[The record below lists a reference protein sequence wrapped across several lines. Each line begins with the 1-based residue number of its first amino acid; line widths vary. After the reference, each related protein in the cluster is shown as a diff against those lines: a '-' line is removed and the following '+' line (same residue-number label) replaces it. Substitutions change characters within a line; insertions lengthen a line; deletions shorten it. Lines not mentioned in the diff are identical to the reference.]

1 MEEKIQLIKENKDA
15 AVAALNSYLDKIYT
29 LTDQY
34 FTEDNQLKEGL
45 TKDEKLEKFLIEL
58 KNDASKYES
67 VRRKLIDENYDL
79 SLKEINYVALAF
91 TYVSA
96 TWQTMIKN
104 LTKAIEETKLI
115 VSKLMEK
122 KNIIMIGI

>member
-1 MEEKIQLIKENKDA
+1 MEEKIQLIKENRDA
-15 AVAALNSYLDKIYT
+15 AVAALNSYLDRIYN
-29 LTDQY
+29 LTNQY
-34 FTEDNQLKEGL
+34 FTKDNQLKEGL
-45 TKDEKLEKFLIEL
+45 TKDEKLEKFLMEL

-67 VRRKLIDENYDL
+67 VRRKLLDENYDL

-104 LTKAIEETKLI
+104 LTKAIEETKPI

-122 KNIIMIGI
+122 KN

>member
-15 AVAALNSYLDKIYT
+15 AIAALNSYLDKIYN

-34 FTEDNQLKEGL
+34 FTKDNQLKEGL

-104 LTKAIEETKLI
+104 LTKAIEETKPI

-122 KNIIMIGI
+122 KN

>member
-1 MEEKIQLIKENKDA
+1 MEEKIQIIKENRDA
-15 AVAALNSYLDKIYT
+15 AVAALNSYLDRIYN
-29 LTDQY
+29 LTNQY

-45 TKDEKLEKFLIEL
+45 TKDEKLEKFLMEL
-58 KNDASKYES
+58 RNDASKYES

-104 LTKAIEETKLI
+104 LTKAIEETKPI

-122 KNIIMIGI
+122 KN

>member
-15 AVAALNSYLDKIYT
+15 AVAALNSYLDKIYN

-67 VRRKLIDENYDL
+67 VRRKLLDENYDL

-122 KNIIMIGI
+122 KN

>member
-1 MEEKIQLIKENKDA
+1 MEEKIQLIKENKNA
-15 AVAALNSYLDKIYT
+15 AVAALNSYLDKIYN

-45 TKDEKLEKFLIEL
+45 TKDEKLEKFLMEL

-91 TYVSA
+91 TYVST

-122 KNIIMIGI
+122 KN

>member
-1 MEEKIQLIKENKDA
+1 MEEKIQLIKKNKDA

-122 KNIIMIGI
+122 KN

>member
-34 FTEDNQLKEGL
+34 FTKDNQLKEGL
-45 TKDEKLEKFLIEL
+45 TKDEKLEKFLMEL

-122 KNIIMIGI
+122 KN

>member
-15 AVAALNSYLDKIYT
+15 AVAALNSYLDKIYN

-104 LTKAIEETKLI
+104 LTKAIEETKPI
-115 VSKLMEK
+115 ISKLMEK
-122 KNIIMIGI
+122 KN

>member
-91 TYVSA
+91 TYVST

-104 LTKAIEETKLI
+104 LTKAIEETKPI
-115 VSKLMEK
+115 VSKLIEK
-122 KNIIMIGI
+122 KN

>member
-34 FTEDNQLKEGL
+34 FTKDNQLKEGL

-104 LTKAIEETKLI
+104 LTKAIEETKPI

-122 KNIIMIGI
+122 KN

>member
-15 AVAALNSYLDKIYT
+15 AVAALNAYLDKIYE
-29 LTDQY
+29 LTDKY

-67 VRRKLIDENYDL
+67 VRRKLLDENYDL

-104 LTKAIEETKLI
+104 LTKAIEETKPI

-122 KNIIMIGI
+122 KN

>member
-15 AVAALNSYLDKIYT
+15 AVAALNSYLDKIYN
-29 LTDQY
+29 LTDRY

-45 TKDEKLEKFLIEL
+45 TKDEKLEKFLMEL
-58 KNDASKYES
+58 RNDASKYES
-67 VRRKLIDENYDL
+67 IRRKLIDENYDL

-104 LTKAIEETKLI
+104 LTKAIEETKPI

-122 KNIIMIGI
+122 KS

>member
-34 FTEDNQLKEGL
+34 FTEDNQLKEVL
-45 TKDEKLEKFLIEL
+45 TKDEKLEKFLMEL

-122 KNIIMIGI
+122 KN

>member
-15 AVAALNSYLDKIYT
+15 AIAALNSYLDKIYN

-34 FTEDNQLKEGL
+34 FTKDNQLKEGL

-104 LTKAIEETKLI
+104 LTKAIEETKPI

-122 KNIIMIGI
+122 KS

>member
-15 AVAALNSYLDKIYT
+15 AVAALNSYLDKIYN
-29 LTDQY
+29 LTDRY

-45 TKDEKLEKFLIEL
+45 TKDEKLEKFLMEL
-58 KNDASKYES
+58 RNDASKYES
-67 VRRKLIDENYDL
+67 IRRKLIDENYDL

-104 LTKAIEETKLI
+104 LTKAIEETKPI

-122 KNIIMIGI
+122 KN

>member
-29 LTDQY
+29 LTGQY

-45 TKDEKLEKFLIEL
+45 TKDEKLEKFLMEL
-58 KNDASKYES
+58 RNDASKYES

-104 LTKAIEETKLI
+104 LTKAIEETKPI
-115 VSKLMEK
+115 VSKLMERK
-122 KNIIMIGI
+122 S

>member
-15 AVAALNSYLDKIYT
+15 AVAALNSYLDKIYD
-29 LTDQY
+29 LTDKY

-45 TKDEKLEKFLIEL
+45 TKDEKLEKFLMEL

-67 VRRKLIDENYDL
+67 VRRKLLDENYDL

-91 TYVSA
+91 TYASA

-104 LTKAIEETKLI
+104 LTKAIEETKSI
-115 VSKLMEK
+115 VFKLMEK
-122 KNIIMIGI
+122 KN

>member
-15 AVAALNSYLDKIYT
+15 AVAALNSYLDRIYN
-29 LTDQY
+29 LTNQY

-104 LTKAIEETKLI
+104 LTKAIEETKPI

-122 KNIIMIGI
+122 KN

>member
-15 AVAALNSYLDKIYT
+15 AVAALNSYLDKIYD
-29 LTDQY
+29 LTDKY

-45 TKDEKLEKFLIEL
+45 TKDEKLEKFLMEL

-104 LTKAIEETKLI
+104 LTKAIEETKPI

-122 KNIIMIGI
+122 KN

>member
-15 AVAALNSYLDKIYT
+15 AIAALNSYLDKIYN

-45 TKDEKLEKFLIEL
+45 TKDEKLEKFLMEL

-67 VRRKLIDENYDL
+67 VRRKLIDENYNL

-96 TWQTMIKN
+96 TWQTMVKN
-104 LTKAIEETKLI
+104 LTKAIEETKPI

-122 KNIIMIGI
+122 KN

>member
-34 FTEDNQLKEGL
+34 FTKDNKLKEGL

-58 KNDASKYES
+58 RNDASKYES

-122 KNIIMIGI
+122 KN

>member
-15 AVAALNSYLDKIYT
+15 AVAALNSYLDKIYN
-29 LTDQY
+29 LTDRY

-45 TKDEKLEKFLIEL
+45 TKDEKLEKFLMEL

-67 VRRKLIDENYDL
+67 VRRKLLDENYDL

-91 TYVSA
+91 TYASA

-122 KNIIMIGI
+122 KN

>member
-15 AVAALNSYLDKIYT
+15 AVAALNSYLDKIYD
-29 LTDQY
+29 LTDKY

-58 KNDASKYES
+58 RDDASKYES
-67 VRRKLIDENYDL
+67 VRRKLLDENYDL

-122 KNIIMIGI
+122 KN

>member
-15 AVAALNSYLDKIYT
+15 AVAALNSYLDKIYN

-58 KNDASKYES
+58 RDDASKYES
-67 VRRKLIDENYDL
+67 VRRKLLDENYDL
-79 SLKEINYVALAF
+79 SLKDINYVALAF

-96 TWQTMIKN
+96 TWQTMVKN
-104 LTKAIEETKLI
+104 LTKAIEETKPI

-122 KNIIMIGI
+122 KN

>member
-15 AVAALNSYLDKIYT
+15 AVAALNSYLDKIYD
-29 LTDQY
+29 LTDKY

-67 VRRKLIDENYDL
+67 VRRKLLDENYDL

-104 LTKAIEETKLI
+104 LTKAIEETKPI

-122 KNIIMIGI
+122 KN

>member
-1 MEEKIQLIKENKDA
+1 MEEKIQLIKENKNA
-15 AVAALNSYLDKIYT
+15 AIAALNSYLDKIYN

-91 TYVSA
+91 TYVST

-122 KNIIMIGI
+122 KN

>member
-1 MEEKIQLIKENKDA
+1 MEEKIQLIKENKNA

-58 KNDASKYES
+58 RNDASKYES

-91 TYVSA
+91 TYVST

-122 KNIIMIGI
+122 KN